1 MEQGLRTGAT
11 ALLLGMAWL
20 MQAAVL
26 PEHPAGLL
34 LALLMLGTI
43 AAGWLP
49 PSRMRAIAL
58 LPASAAILALTL
70 RRWSDSG
77 YEWPQLIEHSLRI
90 ATLPLLAWLSLPGS
104 RPPVLALRL
113 ALAGTFAGHGIYAL
127 GWPFPTPPQ
136 FLSMTARLL
145 HLTPPAAQEFLFG
158 IGLAD
163 LAAAMLL
170 FTRRPRPALI
180 YMVLWGSLTALAR
193 AAAHLHAHST
203 WEEVLY
209 WSAETLIRVPH
220 ACAPLIL
227 LLAFTPQPRPAHA
240 SA

>member
-1 MEQGLRTGAT
+1 
-11 ALLLGMAWL
+11 
-20 MQAAVL
+20 
-26 PEHPAGLL
+26 
-34 LALLMLGTI
+34 
-43 AAGWLP
+43 
-49 PSRMRAIAL
+49 MRAIAL
-58 LPASAAILALTL
+58 LPASVAILALTL
-70 RRWSDSG
+70 QRWADSG

-90 ATLPLLAWLSLPGS
+90 AALPLLAWAGLPGR
-104 RPPVLALRL
+104 RPPILALKL

-136 FLSMTARLL
+136 FLSMTSRIL
-145 HLTPPAAQEFLFG
+145 HLTPEAAQQFLTG

-163 LAAAMLL
+163 LAACVLL

-180 YMVLWGSLTALAR
+180 YMALWGSLTALAR
-193 AAAHLHAHST
+193 AAAHLHIQSPWAG
-203 WEEVLY
+203 VLY

-227 LLAFTPQPRPAHA
+227 LLAFTPQHRSAHA